1 MMQFSENP
9 VGAIIW
15 IAIVVLVLSP
25 LFVAIAAVAAMLL
38 GWLWSPFAALI
49 CWLRARSLG
58 LDARRY
64 AKAGA
69 LYSALFFL
77 PWLYLTLRMFGKTVA
92 DWMVSAGYFVLYLI
106 WLLGPI
112 GVTFLVCAG
121 SAFRVFSSDPA
132 DPDPTAFD
140 MLLFCS
146 LLALL
151 CANLVAMG
159 LSAWDLER
167 KHRRLAAA
175 DREKS
180 DFFPHRLYVMPF
192 AHTLA
197 AVAVT
202 GGALLI
208 VRVVRPDW
216 W

>member
-15 IAIVVLVLSP
+15 IAIVALVLSP
-25 LFVAIAAVAAMLL
+25 VFVGGATVAAMLL

-49 CWLRARSLG
+49 CWMRARSLG

-64 AKAGA
+64 AKVGA

-77 PWLYLTLRMFGKTVA
+77 PWLYMTLRMFGKTVA
-92 DWMVSAGYFVLYLI
+92 DSAVSAGYFVLYLI
-106 WLLGPI
+106 WFLGPI
-112 GVTFLVCAG
+112 GISFLACVG
-121 SAFRVFSSDPA
+121 SGSQVFNSDPA

-140 MLLFCS
+140 IFLFCS
-146 LLALL
+146 LLAFL

-167 KHRRLAAA
+167 KHRRLDAA

-180 DFFPHRLYVMPF
+180 DFFPHRLYIMPF

-197 AVAVT
+197 SVAVT
-202 GGALLI
+202 GGALLV

>member
-9 VGAIIW
+9 VGATIW
-15 IAIVVLVLSP
+15 IAFLVIVFSP
-25 LFVAIAAVAAMLL
+25 FAVVAAMLL

-58 LDARRY
+58 LPPRRY
-64 AKAGA
+64 AAIGA

-92 DWMVSAGYFVLYLI
+92 DSVVVVGYIVLYLI
-106 WLLGPI
+106 WFLGPI
-112 GVTFLVCAG
+112 GIAFLACVG
-121 SAFRVFSSDPA
+121 LGIRILSSDPA

-140 MLLFCS
+140 ILLFCS
-146 LLALL
+146 LLAFL

-159 LSAWDLER
+159 LSAWDLDR
-167 KHRRLAAA
+167 KHRLLAVA

-180 DFFPHRLYVMPF
+180 DIFPDRLYIMPF

-208 VRVVRPDW
+208 VNVVGPDW

>member
-9 VGAIIW
+9 VGVIIW
-15 IAIVVLVLSP
+15 IAFLVIVFSP
-25 LFVAIAAVAAMLL
+25 FAVVAAMLL

-64 AKAGA
+64 AAAGA

-92 DWMVSAGYFVLYLI
+92 DSMVSGGYFVLYLI
-106 WLLGPI
+106 WFLGPI
-112 GVTFLVCAG
+112 AIAFLACVG
-121 SAFRVFSSDPA
+121 SGIRVFSSDPA
-132 DPDPTAFD
+132 DPDPTALD

-159 LSAWDLER
+159 LSAWDLDR

-175 DREKS
+175 DREKP
-180 DFFPHRLYVMPF
+180 DFFPDRLYIMPF